1 MNIEAY
7 NLDSLRRLV
16 RKLEK
21 ENKNLKQQLNDANIP
36 YASEDIFAESI
47 EENIEYDPDQGGRI
61 IERYVTR
68 DMAKW
73 YFSMFWGRNDVYA
86 KRGSK
91 GGYFPQCN
99 NRWNDVLCPK
109 QMEITQIK

>member
-7 NLDSLRRLV
+7 NLDTLRKLV

-21 ENKNLKQQLNDANIP
+21 ENQSLKEKLKEANIP
-36 YASEDIFAESI
+36 YNSEDVFNELS
-47 EENIEYDPDQGGRI
+47 EENTEYDLDQGGRI
-61 IERYVTR
+61 IERYITE

-86 KRGSK
+86 KRGS
-91 GGYFPQCN
+91 
-99 NRWNDVLCPK
+99 RS
-109 QMEITQIK
+109 